1 MCLQIHAGVQWTP
14 DLGYPSQQTE
24 RKMMQRTRR
33 KIDAAPKAKFAPEA
47 LWGTGDGWPICLA
60 PSGSTGKQIGQPLTA
75 DTVGEPFSLRRAPR

>member
-1 MCLQIHAGVQWTP
+1 MCLQIHAGVKWTP

-33 KIDAAPKAKFAPEA
+33 KIDAAPKAKIAPEA
-47 LWGTGDGWPICLA
+47 LWERRWPICPAL
-60 PSGSTGKQIGQPLTA
+60 SGSTGKQIGQPLTA

>member
-33 KIDAAPKAKFAPEA
+33 KIDAAPKAKIAPEA
-47 LWGTGDGWPICLA
+47 LWGTGDGGR
-60 PSGSTGKQIGQPLTA
+60 S
-75 DTVGEPFSLRRAPR
+75 APRYQVRPIQPSTRAQIANFDILIPLS